1 MAGEMS
7 FFSIGVGDAARGAA
21 FYGALLGWEFEEVS
35 GGLVISGGGV
45 AGGIHG
51 GDAGASP
58 YVFFRV
64 DDLDVALARVEEL
77 GGSREPAGEDHG
89 DDGEAARF
97 GRFALCRDDQGS
109 AFGLHEPPGAAG

>member
-21 FYGALLGWEFEEVS
+21 FYGELLGWGFEEVR
-35 GGLVISGGGV
+35 GGLVIQGGGV

-51 GDAGASP
+51 GDPGASP

-64 DDLDVALARVEEL
+64 DDLDAALARLEEL
-77 GGSREPAGEDHG
+77 GGAREPAGEDHG
-89 DDGEAARF
+89 DGDQEARF

-109 AFGLHEPPGAAG
+109 AFGLHEPPRAR